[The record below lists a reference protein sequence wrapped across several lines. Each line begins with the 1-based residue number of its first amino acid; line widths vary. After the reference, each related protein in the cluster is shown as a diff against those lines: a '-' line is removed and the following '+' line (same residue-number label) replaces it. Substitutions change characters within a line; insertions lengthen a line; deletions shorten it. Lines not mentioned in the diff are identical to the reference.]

1 MDGVIDVNVASFY
14 ELLRAS
20 QDKYVASDR
29 YLWRRN
35 LSYDTTSKQE
45 SIDNHLLLKGTIILR
60 KGLITMSNVREREA
74 EDSYEAQN
82 DPSPVS
88 GRVID
93 DSYAYSE
100 TQSGLRNQVPVQRDE
115 DDYEDPV
122 QPPYSN
128 SNEQLGMYCTCTK

>member
-1 MDGVIDVNVASFY
+1 
-14 ELLRAS
+14 
-20 QDKYVASDR
+20 
-29 YLWRRN
+29 
-35 LSYDTTSKQE
+35 
-45 SIDNHLLLKGTIILR
+45 
-60 KGLITMSNVREREA
+60 MSNVREREA

-100 TQSGLRNQVPVQRDE
+100 TQPGLRNQVSVQRDE

-128 SNEQLGMYCTCTK
+128 SNEQLEDDEREAIDRSNILKGDRLRHANARSSTGYNEGPDEDELPADVSAGDNGRSATRRLS